1 MLLNNDTLVG
11 GLAVSIVWL
20 IALSIWLYRTTA
32 HYNRLVKSTGGG
44 NLKFILEK
52 ILSNQE
58 DTTGYIRVIQNSVD
72 QLKKDGLG
80 DIKKVGIVRFNPF
93 AETGGDQSF
102 VLCLLDGQD
111 TGFVLL
117 SLHGREGT
125 RTYIKPVRQGKSR
138 YQLSKEELQAI
149 EEAKEKR

>member
-1 MLLNNDTLVG
+1 MLLNNELLVG

-58 DTTGYIRVIQNSVD
+58 DTTGYTRVIQNNVD

-149 EEAKEKR
+149 EEAREKR

>member
-1 MLLNNDTLVG
+1 MLLNNELLVG
-11 GLAVSIVWL
+11 GLSVSIVWL
-20 IALSIWLYRTTA
+20 VALSIWLYRTAA
-32 HYNRLVKSTGGG
+32 HYNRLVRSSGGE

-58 DTTGYIRVIQNSVD
+58 DTTGYISKIQSNID

-80 DIKKVGIVRFNPF
+80 DIQKVGIVRFNPF

-149 EEAKEKR
+149 EEAREKR

>member
-20 IALSIWLYRTTA
+20 VALSIWLYRTAA

-58 DTTGYIRVIQNSVD
+58 DTAGYIRKIQSNID

-80 DIKKVGIVRFNPF
+80 DIQKVGIVRFNPF

-138 YQLSKEELQAI
+138 YELSKEELQAI
-149 EEAKEKR
+149 EEAREKR

>member
-1 MLLNNDTLVG
+1 MLLNNDALVG

-20 IALSIWLYRTTA
+20 VALSIWLYRTAA
-32 HYNRLVKSTGGG
+32 HYNRLVKTTRGE

-58 DTTGYIRVIQNSVD
+58 DQLGKISEIQNNID
-72 QLKKDGLG
+72 KLKKEGLG

-93 AETGGDQSF
+93 AETGGNQSF
-102 VLCLLDGQD
+102 VLALLDGQD

-138 YQLSKEELQAI
+138 YELSKEEVQAI
-149 EEAKEKR
+149 EEAREKR